1 MTFIKFNG
9 VNVDLASGGLFRT
22 KSILRDISFS
32 VNDGDRLALIGPN
45 GAGKS
50 TLLQTIAGVL
60 HCSGGTIEVQG
71 RVSALFNLSLGL
83 RRKST
88 GRRNILLRSMIEKIP
103 PEEMDQHIQR
113 IIEFADIGEAI
124 DDPMDTYSQ
133 GMAMRVIF
141 AAATEFSPQILL
153 LDEWLGVGD
162 AAFRDKS
169 EKRMQELLANSGLIV
184 LATHH
189 QRLSREICNK
199 GLYIKEGKVR
209 YFGTVDQAWDA
220 YISDGLNRAPVG
232 LQNARPASE

>member
-1 MTFIKFNG
+1 MTFIKFKN
-9 VNVDLASGGLFRT
+9 VNVDLSSGGLFRT
-22 KSILRDISFS
+22 KPILRDISFS

-60 HCSGGTIEVQG
+60 HSSGGEIEIQG

-103 PEEMDQHIQR
+103 SDMIEEHMR
-113 IIEFADIGEAI
+113 RVVEFADIGDAI
-124 DDPMDTYSQ
+124 DDPMETYSQ
-133 GMAMRVIF
+133 GMAMRVVF

-162 AAFRDKS
+162 AAFREKS
-169 EKRMQELLANSGLIV
+169 EERMQELLANSGLIV

-189 QRLSREICNK
+189 QKLSRQICNK
-199 GLYIKEGKVR
+199 GLYIKDGQIRFFGKV
-209 YFGTVDQAWDA
+209 DEAWDA
-220 YISDGLNRAPVG
+220 YISDGLNRAPIG
-232 LQNARPASE
+232 LPNARPPSQ